1 MAAEPAPAGRSL
13 PGRSVAGDNRI
24 LTVPNAVTTVRLG
37 CVPVFVILVAAG
49 RHHWFAAAAL
59 LAVLGITDGVDGFI
73 ARRFNQVSSLG
84 KVLDPL
90 ADRLLLGAAAIS
102 ILVVGAL
109 PTVVA
114 VLALGREAVVAA
126 GFLAVALAGGRRIDV
141 SLTGKA
147 QTLLLMCALP
157 LFLAGHSTI
166 SWHRGA
172 EVAAW
177 VAAVPGIAL
186 GWYSAAGYVRPALRA
201 VAESRA
207 ERPARTGRR

>member
-13 PGRSVAGDNRI
+13 PGSSAPGEDRI
-24 LTVPNAVTTVRLG
+24 LTVPNAVTAVRLG
-37 CVPVFVILVAAG
+37 CVPVFVVLVAAG
-49 RHHWFAAAAL
+49 RPHWFAAAAL

-73 ARRFNQVSSLG
+73 ARHFHQVSTLG

-90 ADRLLLGAAAIS
+90 ADRLLLGTAGIS

-126 GFLAVALAGGRRIDV
+126 GFLIVAVARGRRIDV
-141 SLTGKA
+141 SVLGKA

-157 LFLAGHSTI
+157 LF
-166 SWHRGA
+166 
-172 EVAAW
+172 
-177 VAAVPGIAL
+177 
-186 GWYSAAGYVRPALRA
+186 
-201 VAESRA
+201 
-207 ERPARTGRR
+207 